1 MFPFHY
7 RVLQC
12 LACYWGWFCQFEL
25 VGSTVWLRYL
35 LDLFYYYYYLP
46 TPYRV

>member
-12 LACYWGWFCQFEL
+12 VACYWGWSCQF
-25 VGSTVWLRYL
+25 VFIGSTVWLPYL
-35 LDLFYYYYYLP
+35 LDLFLLIYYYYY
-46 TPYRV
+46 YYYY